1 MACPRRRLA
10 HLSAVLRPANAAAAE
25 RIDPAPEPEPESP
38 WAPAGLWGT
47 LGAPQTMTADERR
60 YYYEHGY
67 LSLANAITPVRPCS
81 LPAVPLCRTH

>member
-10 HLSAVLRPANAAAAE
+10 HLSAALRTAYAAATE
-25 RIDPAPEPEPESP
+25 RIDAAPEPEPESP

-60 YYYEHGY
+60 YYFEHGY

-81 LPAVPLCRTH
+81 PS

>member
-1 MACPRRRLA
+1 MPRRSPSARA
-10 HLSAVLRPANAAAAE
+10 HGRP
-25 RIDPAPEPEPESP
+25 SL
-38 WAPAGLWGT
+38 AGLWET